1 MAPAQSKRPA
11 AASAPERSI
20 IAGSPLR
27 SQQPTPTIPPPTSNS
42 SSSSMHL
49 FPDNHSGYHQN
60 HNVQQHTIYQRPRS
74 LAPVSG
80 HNNAAGSGGVGLG
93 LGQADPDHRTP
104 HPYQNVG
111 SVHQVKQESQALSGG
126 QTAQQPYPSPSLY
139 TPHQGIQSPFLNN
152 QAQFQAQQPPGE
164 APTQY
169 PPSQSPRS
177 QHSGVGPYYST
188 DSMAATATMQR
199 PYPPI
204 YHTPQSNSPASVTSP
219 QSHDPGRP
227 MYPQPSSQL
236 SQPLYGYPQYP
247 SINQVHQPTY
257 GGHHSQTQQHQLNS
271 QPLLPYQS
279 TTPQLH
285 QGQVAP
291 HHSTISSSPRLKSES
306 TQPYQQTP
314 QPRPGLLP
322 QQPPQ
327 QPQQQ
332 HQQPQQPQNQAP
344 AAQAVGLSQQPS
356 AQHQSQQPNP
366 NLPAGSNAAPGPI
379 PATTPLV
386 VRHDGNGVQWIAFE
400 YSRDR
405 VKMEYHIRCDVES
418 VDSNSLSQEFKSE
431 NCVYP
436 RACVPKDQYKGNRL
450 AYETDCNQVGWAL
463 AQLNPCLRGK
473 RGLIQRAVDSWRNS
487 NQDLRLRS
495 RRVRRQAKI
504 NNRSKMTASPT
515 GTAPGPGG
523 ALPTGL
529 PGPNS
534 MAAPSARPPG
544 TLPGAPTQI
553 QQHPH
558 EVPPPAPDNIGAAAY
573 NTAPQP
579 YRSST
584 GSQHMTSPNDIRQG
598 HVFSGYNNYPAVP
611 TSLAPSMAPT
621 LPGGLQHL
629 GRPGGPAAM
638 ASREQEEEDNALF
651 GDLPEGKR
659 RKFILVEDTQKNARV
674 RVKVTLDQIEMS
686 EIPDSY
692 RKQNSVFPRAYY
704 PFQMQTAPEPT
715 RGSRFVE
722 EGDEVDG
729 GAPTQGRT
737 SVPVQ
742 TTDGELEVDVPQIS
756 RSKRGREQKLNELG
770 HRMAWGQGRV
780 FSGRPIFLA
789 RARKCSE
796 SLC

>member
-1 MAPAQSKRPA
+1 MQ
-11 AASAPERSI
+11 
-20 IAGSPLR
+20 
-27 SQQPTPTIPPPTSNS
+27 
-42 SSSSMHL
+42 
-49 FPDNHSGYHQN
+49 
-60 HNVQQHTIYQRPRS
+60 
-74 LAPVSG
+74 
-80 HNNAAGSGGVGLG
+80 
-93 LGQADPDHRTP
+93 HRTP

-139 TPHQGIQSPFLNN
+139 TPHQGLQSPFLNN

-188 DSMAATATMQR
+188 VEFARLRDLASVSR
-199 PYPPI
+199 PWQTYV
-204 YHTPQSNSPASVTSP
+204 SPAEFAV
-219 QSHDPGRP
+219 
-227 MYPQPSSQL
+227 
-236 SQPLYGYPQYP
+236 
-247 SINQVHQPTY
+247 
-257 GGHHSQTQQHQLNS
+257 
-271 QPLLPYQS
+271 
-279 TTPQLH
+279 
-285 QGQVAP
+285 
-291 HHSTISSSPRLKSES
+291 ES
-306 TQPYQQTP
+306 ATLR
-314 QPRPGLLP
+314 PRPGLLP

-558 EVPPPAPDNIGAAAY
+558 EVPPPAPDNIGAAAAY

-584 GSQHMTSPNDIRQG
+584 SSQHMTSPNDIRQG

-638 ASREQEEEDNALF
+638 ASREQDEEDNALF

-756 RSKRGREQKLNELG
+756 RSKRGREQKINELG

-789 RARKCSE
+789 RALDAYRSKQRSALLAAGSE
-796 SLC
+796 TLTIPAHLETRPGKRRWMERTRPTTQASTPPMLTSA